1 MLFECGHG
9 RYWYLGDQVL
19 AQVQHVCPPEM
30 IPVHPCTSIRLA
42 DLLANEEIAHA
53 RVGYVVPRTLRDY
66 LEFVQTQLQGC
77 LAGIPIT
84 SVTFFPPK
92 DNLHLILHL
101 LYSLFQLLQKYMH
114 VALLGFII

>member
-1 MLFECGHG
+1 M
-9 RYWYLGDQVL
+9 Y
-19 AQVQHVCPPEM
+19 PPET
-30 IPVHPCTSIRLA
+30 ILVQPCPSIRLA
-42 DLLANEEIAHA
+42 NLLANKEIAHA
-53 RVGYVVPRTLRDY
+53 RVSHVVSGTPGDY